1 MDLTEK
7 EIMSQHEALKK
18 TYDLFMDKKDETEK
32 FFEKNGQ
39 RKFTI
44 LGCGS
49 SYMLAKSA
57 ARLLSAVE
65 NTEATAIAGG
75 DLLIHEEYYKNNIK
89 DSIVIVLSRSGQ
101 TSEIV
106 RDIEMIRKDFDV
118 PMVTMTMKDDNALM
132 PMSELDFTMDWCY
145 DKSVCQTRT
154 VTNLYAAMLL
164 FTALYSG
171 DDKLVDAVRK
181 AVDANEA
188 YKEDNRPALKAIAQ
202 KDWEN
207 AIVLADGALT
217 GLAEEGA
224 LAFSEIAMLP
234 GQCFNMLDY
243 RHGPIVLNGEKT
255 LTIVL
260 LSPEGGQ
267 LEADMIADLKTHNGI
282 LVTVSTEE
290 DNRFDA
296 DAHICVGDIDDFR
309 AEGIPFI
316 YVMQMLAYEKSKQLG
331 RNPDAP
337 TGLDAFIT
345 LK

>member
-106 RDIEMIRKDFDV
+106 RDIEMIRKDF
-118 PMVTMTMKDDNALM
+118 T
-132 PMSELDFTMDWCY
+132 
-145 DKSVCQTRT
+145 
-154 VTNLYAAMLL
+154 
-164 FTALYSG
+164 
-171 DDKLVDAVRK
+171 
-181 AVDANEA
+181 
-188 YKEDNRPALKAIAQ
+188 
-202 KDWEN
+202 
-207 AIVLADGALT
+207 
-217 GLAEEGA
+217 
-224 LAFSEIAMLP
+224 
-234 GQCFNMLDY
+234 
-243 RHGPIVLNGEKT
+243 
-255 LTIVL
+255 
-260 LSPEGGQ
+260 
-267 LEADMIADLKTHNGI
+267 
-282 LVTVSTEE
+282 
-290 DNRFDA
+290 
-296 DAHICVGDIDDFR
+296 FR
-309 AEGIPFI
+309 W
-316 YVMQMLAYEKSKQLG
+316 S
-331 RNPDAP
+331 
-337 TGLDAFIT
+337 
-345 LK
+345 